1 MAAFASRPAQSPSAD
16 AHLGY
21 GMEQFHHPRPV
32 RIRDGALMCPTPQRE
47 LLLRGLTG
55 RVAELGAGDGVK
67 LTCYP
72 AQVQEIT
79 LVEEDPFLL
88 EIARAAAA
96 DIPVAAHILAAL
108 PANVPVPDG
117 VFDAVVCSLVLCSAP
132 DPQTV
137 LTEARRILRPGGE
150 LRFYEHVRSSNPA
163 LALTE
168 AMLTPLWSRAAGGCH
183 PARDTLSIIRQAGF
197 TVQRVHRFAFDHVSH
212 VLGTAHPV

>member
-1 MAAFASRPAQSPSAD
+1 MAAFASRPAQPPSAD
-16 AHLGY
+16 AHMGY

-32 RIRDGALMCPTPQRE
+32 RIRDGSLMRPTPQRE

-55 RVAELGAGDGVK
+55 LVAELGAGDGVK

-79 LVEEDPFLL
+79 LIEEDPFLR

-96 DIPVAAHILAAL
+96 DLPITARILAGT
-108 PANVPVPDG
+108 PAKVPVPEG
-117 VFDAVVCSLVLCSAP
+117 VFDAVVCSLILCSAP
-132 DPQTV
+132 HPQAV
-137 LTEARRILRPGGE
+137 LAEVRRILRPGGQ

-168 AMLTPLWSRAAGGCH
+168 ALLTPLWSRAAGGCH
-183 PARDTLSIIRQAGF
+183 PDRDIPSAIQQAGF
-197 TVQRVHRFAFDHVSH
+197 TLQRVHRFTFDHVSH
-212 VLGTAHPV
+212 VLGTAHPA